1 MLAHLMSET
10 CTTFSRQFQ
19 LSIQSSSGKTKDKF
33 ATVKS
38 LPPTNMTA
46 KLIGCPIVD
55 RASPLYRH
63 FSPEV
68 ADHGKGCG
76 SVFNPVEEY

>member
-1 MLAHLMSET
+1 MSET
-10 CTTFSRQFQ
+10 CTSFSRQFQ

-76 SVFNPVEEY
+76 SVFNAVGEY

>member
-1 MLAHLMSET
+1 MFET

-19 LSIQSSSGKTKDKF
+19 LSIQNSSGKTKDKF
-33 ATVKS
+33 KS

-46 KLIGCPIVD
+46 KLIGCLIVD

-68 ADHGKGCG
+68 ADHGKDCG
-76 SVFNPVEEY
+76 SVFNAIEEYLF